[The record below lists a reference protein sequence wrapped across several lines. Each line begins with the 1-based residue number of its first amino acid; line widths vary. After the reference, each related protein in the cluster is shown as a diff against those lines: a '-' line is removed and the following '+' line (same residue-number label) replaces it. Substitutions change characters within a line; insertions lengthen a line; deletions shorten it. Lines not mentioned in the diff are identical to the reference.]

1 MYTEFTLEELKD
13 METLQ
18 EGYADDLKLE
28 EDGYRVWLSRVGI
41 KDGMTYNN
49 MVTVEELQNG
59 SWVTIYEYEAL

>member
-1 MYTEFTLEELKD
+1 MYTDFTLEELED